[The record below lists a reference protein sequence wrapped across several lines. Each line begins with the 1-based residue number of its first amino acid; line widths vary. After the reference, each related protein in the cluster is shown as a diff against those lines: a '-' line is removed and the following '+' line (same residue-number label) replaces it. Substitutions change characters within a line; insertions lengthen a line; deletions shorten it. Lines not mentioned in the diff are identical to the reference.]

1 MFIMPYRLI
10 SQLKRILSKNSWFA
24 VRLILNPGGKLLSG
38 FFCVLRVFRFAGL
51 SVLWLE
57 VPHILHYTILH
68 GLRPIKVKIVPCTT
82 TLYGLR
88 PSVIIVPCTT
98 TLYGLRPSVIKLFS
112 ALQHFMAYGLS
123 TCSMLLTPSTLPKL
137 LPIDYCLFPE

>member
-88 PSVIIVPCTT
+88 PSVI
-98 TLYGLRPSVIKLFS
+98 KLFS

>member
-88 PSVIIVPCTT
+88 PSVIT
-98 TLYGLRPSVIKLFS
+98 LFS